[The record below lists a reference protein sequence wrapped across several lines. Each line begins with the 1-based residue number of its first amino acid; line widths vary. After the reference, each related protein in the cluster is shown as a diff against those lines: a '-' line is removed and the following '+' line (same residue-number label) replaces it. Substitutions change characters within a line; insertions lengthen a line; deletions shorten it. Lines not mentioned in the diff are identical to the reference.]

1 MIYNILLIYCIKT
14 ILLIIISSSSNVNSF
29 DSHWRCSSCFNET
42 IASVGA
48 EQWLGQHLKIL
59 KHLDVWRR
67 LKISDRLLY
76 IFWIC
81 LSILHYL
88 KTSFNCKY
96 LEIQLLSVH
105 IILYERKIQITWKPS
120 NFSYLRLKSLADASG
135 ELDSLSCFSRVGSIQ
150 GVISFLFNKI
160 DNFFFKLI

>member
-1 MIYNILLIYCIKT
+1 MLGAASKNFKT
-14 ILLIIISSSSNVNSF
+14 F
-29 DSHWRCSSCFNET
+29 
-42 IASVGA
+42 
-48 EQWLGQHLKIL
+48 
-59 KHLDVWRR
+59 RR

-96 LEIQLLSVH
+96 LEIQLFSVH

-160 DNFFFKLI
+160 DNFFFKLIKAFSSKRMFFSLYYVWLENVNLR

>member
-1 MIYNILLIYCIKT
+1 MLILLIRIEDVRPVLMKQ
-14 ILLIIISSSSNVNSF
+14 LRV
-29 DSHWRCSSCFNET
+29 
-42 IASVGA
+42 
-48 EQWLGQHLKIL
+48 LGQNNG
-59 KHLDVWRR
+59 WGS
-67 LKISDRLLY
+67 KISDRLLY

-96 LEIQLLSVH
+96 LEVQLFSVH

-160 DNFFFKLI
+160 DNFIYKLI